1 MYYYIIYNIKF
12 QPTLYGTKIKNPNV
26 TALRRYA
33 VTSPSHSSFS
43 SIPYCPHIHWA
54 ALAGMSF
61 VVGITPSSA
70 RKDVFWLSHRL
81 KVRMLTP
88 AARANSYLK

>member
-33 VTSPSHSSFS
+33 VTS
-43 SIPYCPHIHWA
+43 WT
-54 ALAGMSF
+54 
-61 VVGITPSSA
+61 VVGDSLSLFAIT
-70 RKDVFWLSHRL
+70 
-81 KVRMLTP
+81 
-88 AARANSYLK
+88 

>member
-1 MYYYIIYNIKF
+1 MEKCKWCAGA
-12 QPTLYGTKIKNPNV
+12 PPP
-26 TALRRYA
+26 
-33 VTSPSHSSFS
+33 PSHSSFS

-61 VVGITPSSA
+61 VVGITLSSA
-70 RKDVFWLSHRL
+70 RKDVFWLSQRL